1 MKLKFLRA
9 TAVGRSYYTA
19 GQVVD
24 VKDQH
29 AAEVY
34 IAHGYAVA
42 VDGAAPP
49 AQTLKPGPVP
59 GSAPAVQTAAAPA
72 QPKK

>member
-42 VDGAAPP
+42 ADGTAPAP
-49 AQTLKPGPVP
+49 QTLKPGPVP
-59 GSAPAVQTAAAPA
+59 GSAPAGQGAAAT